1 MPRPLFNRGFIA
13 LIITQFFG
21 AANDNVLKGVL
32 TFAVISGVWAGDLG
46 EGGQGIVALCF
57 TLPFLILSGYAG
69 QFADRNSK
77 RTVSVLV
84 KILELPIA
92 GIALVGFVTQ
102 NLWITLGALVAL
114 TCQSSFFG
122 PAKYGMIPELVQDE
136 QLSRANG
143 IINMMTNIA
152 VIVGMYA
159 AGIVA
164 DAYSPKPQLVEHLSE
179 SGADPVIQGLAEEA
193 HIWLPG
199 TLMVI
204 IAAFGL
210 ISVLFLPKLPVGDKT
225 LTYDK
230 NPFGT
235 YIRSLRQM
243 ATSPLL
249 MVAFAWGYFYLLAG
263 FGLLIIPEYATI
275 LNIKDQHAAA
285 LLALLGITIGAGSI
299 VAGLISGRRIEPR
312 LIPVGVIGL
321 TVFFSLLA
329 IIPPKLAA
337 GDNGYIQVLKS
348 NVAVLIA
355 GAGFFAGFY
364 IIPLQAML
372 QKLPPESERGRFL
385 GTANAIS
392 FSFLALSSLI
402 YWIIRPWFGNK
413 PDNIFMVCAVL
424 MFVGAGFFFW
434 RLRKSGLKR
443 GELQ

>member
-46 EGGQGIVALCF
+46 AGGQGIVALCF

-69 QFADRNSK
+69 QFSDRNSK
-77 RTVSVLV
+77 RRVSVLV
-84 KILELPIA
+84 KMLEIPIA
-92 GIALVGFVTQ
+92 IIALVGFATQ
-102 NLWITLGALVAL
+102 NLWITLAALVAL
-114 TCQSSFFG
+114 TSQSAFFG

-152 VIVGMYA
+152 VIVGSFV

-164 DAYSPKPQLVEHLSE
+164 DAYSPKPQLVEELRE
-179 SGADPVIQGLAEEA
+179 SGVDPLIEGMAAEA

-204 IAAFGL
+204 VAVAGL
-210 ISVLFLPKLPVGDKT
+210 LTVLFLPKLPVGDTSLK
-225 LTYDK
+225 YNK
-230 NPFGT
+230 NPFTT
-235 YIRSLRQM
+235 YITSLREM
-243 ATSPLL
+243 AKSPLL
-249 MVAFAWGYFYLLAG
+249 MVALAWGYFYLLAG
-263 FGLLIIPEYATI
+263 FGLLIIPEYTQI
-275 LNIKDQHAAA
+275 LNVKDQHAAA
-285 LLALLGITIGAGSI
+285 LLAVLGITIGIGSI

-337 GDNGYIQVLKS
+337 GDNGYMQVLKS
-348 NVAVLIA
+348 NVAMMIA

-392 FSFLALSSLI
+392 FSFFALSSLI
-402 YWIIRPWFGNK
+402 FWIIKPWFGDK

-424 MFVGAGFFFW
+424 MFVGSGFFFW
-434 RLRKSGLKR
+434 RLRRSGLKR